1 MESTDAS
8 NKTKEQEQ
16 TKLINSNNMLRN
28 LKSKFIL
35 KKLFDFLH
43 KRKPLEIIRY
53 NKNIQ
58 KKMKININHYKEYS
72 EKYSSIE
79 IAIKPIENRYGKF
92 IDIDENE
99 EEYYHI
105 YYNDNKKEEIK
116 STYINEDDKVSKI
129 NIIINYQVTSFKS
142 LFYKC
147 ECIKSINF
155 KKFNRNNI
163 TDMKC
168 MFYGCSE
175 LKELNLNNFNTNNVT
190 DMNYMFYGCS
200 SLKELNLNNFNTNN
214 VTNMSGMF
222 RGCSSLNELNLNNF
236 NTNNVIYMDN
246 MFSKCSD
253 ELKLKIK
260 RKFKIFK
267 EEAFEDDGDYE
278 N

>member
-1 MESTDAS
+1 MEPKDTAS
-8 NKTKEQEQ
+8 KIKDKEQP
-16 TKLINSNNMLRN
+16 KLISSNNILRN
-28 LKSKFIL
+28 IKSNFIL
-35 KKLFDFLH
+35 KKFFGYIY
-43 KRKPLEIIRY
+43 KRKSLEIIKY

-58 KKMKININHYKEYS
+58 KRMNININNYKEYS

-79 IAIKPIENRYGKF
+79 IEIIPMKNKYGRFINIEEG
-92 IDIDENE
+92 D

-105 YYNDNKKEEIK
+105 YFNDNKKEEIK

-129 NIIINYQVTSFKS
+129 NIIINYQVTSFKL

-168 MFYGCSE
+168 MFYEYSE

-214 VTNMSGMF
+214 VTNMRGMF
-222 RGCSSLNELNLNNF
+222 RG
-236 NTNNVIYMDN
+236 
-246 MFSKCSD
+246 
-253 ELKLKIK
+253 
-260 RKFKIFK
+260 
-267 EEAFEDDGDYE
+267 
-278 N
+278 